1 MLAGCAGTP
10 LSSPDTGALPEPTSR
25 PAQTEYI
32 IQPGDTLTLRFYYH
46 PDHDQEVVVRQD
58 GKLLLP
64 LVGEVQAA
72 GLTPA
77 RLAEVVADLYSK
89 NLRDPKVAVAVKASP
104 QKGIFV
110 GGEVGKPGLVPY
122 RQGMTVVQAIM
133 EAGGPKDTA
142 RVDQVVFLQRIREDQ
157 YQASKID
164 LVKVLANGQT
174 DADPALGPSD
184 VIFVPKSTIAKM
196 NLFVQ
201 QYILGLLPVRPGIG
215 ISVVP
220 GL

>member
-1 MLAGCAGTP
+1 L
-10 LSSPDTGALPEPTSR
+10 
-25 PAQTEYI
+25 
-32 IQPGDTLTLRFYYH
+32 IQPGDTLALKFYFH
-46 PDHDQEVVVRQD
+46 PDHDQDVVVRQD

-64 LVGEVQAA
+64 LVGEQQAA

-77 RLAEVVADLYSK
+77 QLADQIAKSYSK
-89 NLRDPKVAVAVKASP
+89 NLRDPKVSVAVKASP

-110 GGEVGKPGLVPY
+110 GGEVARPGVIPY
-122 RQGMTVVQAIM
+122 RNGMTVVQAIM

-142 RVDQVVFLQRIREDQ
+142 RVDQVVFLQRVREDQ

-164 LVKVLANGQT
+164 LAKVLENGQT
-174 DADPALGPSD
+174 DADPTLGPSD
-184 VIFVPKSTIAKM
+184 AIFVPKSTIAKM